1 MAEPKLAA
9 TGRRRWWLSLRKSL
23 FASPL
28 DGLITLLLLAAF
40 AAALQGVVHWA
51 LVQANW
57 SVIVDNLPLW
67 FTGSFT
73 KDQVWRSWTWMASL
87 LLLCVVTLSP
97 RWLIPPA
104 LARWLPLLW
113 LLALPVGL
121 LLLAGGLG
129 LEPVASNRWGGLQLS
144 LLLALASTLLSLPIG
159 ILLALGRRS
168 KLPLLKWMSTGY
180 IELIRGI
187 PMITVLF
194 FGQLLIPLFLP
205 MDWTVNRVL
214 RAILSLGFFT
224 GAYVAEC
231 VRGGLQSIPKTQLE
245 AARALGLSTVQTIV
259 LVELPQALRTALPAL
274 TNQFVG
280 LIQDTALLSIVGLVE
295 LLGISR
301 SILANPDYVG
311 RYVEVYIWLALLYW
325 AICTLMM
332 GVAGRIEHSLKGAEG
347 NRS

>member
-1 MAEPKLAA
+1 MAEPKFV
-9 TGRRRWWLSLRKSL
+9 GSDRRRWWLALRQSL
-23 FASPL
+23 FANPL
-28 DGLITLLLLAAF
+28 DGLITLLLLAAV
-40 AAALQGVVHWA
+40 AAVLQGVVHWA

-57 SVIVDNLPLW
+57 SVIIDNFPLW
-67 FTGSFT
+67 FTGGFA
-73 KDQVWRSWTWMASL
+73 KGQLWRSWTWMAFL
-87 LLLCVVTLSP
+87 LLLCMATLLP
-97 RWLIPPA
+97 HRLLPA
-104 LARWLPLLW
+104 AFARWLPLFW
-113 LLALPVGL
+113 LLALPIGL

-168 KLPLLKWMSTGY
+168 RLTLLKWMATGY

-187 PMITVLF
+187 PLITVLF

-205 MDWTVNRVL
+205 GDWTVNRVL

-231 VRGGLQSIPKTQLE
+231 VRGGLQALPKTQLE
-245 AARALGLSTVQTIV
+245 AARALGLSTIQTIV

-280 LIQDTALLSIVGLVE
+280 LIQDTSLLSIVGLVE

-325 AICTLMM
+325 AVCTLMM
-332 GVAGRIEHSLKGAEG
+332 SVAGRIEHNLGGAKAG
-347 NRS
+347 KS